1 MEAKQT
7 QRRRRVA
14 QGVRRKK
21 FMQSLEV
28 GDQEGPTAEE
38 YLERRDE
45 LLEECKIPAQ
55 MFTEVTTRLTS
66 FLAPFLKS
74 FARREQHEHAERY
87 IRGLLSELDQKNAE
101 AIAYLWEQD
110 RLGLQRFIGWA
121 DWDDAPLREE
131 LARQIGRELG
141 AADGVLVFD
150 PSGFPKSGQE
160 SVGVAR
166 QWCGRLGKVDNCQVG
181 VYLGYVSGEGHAL
194 VDVRLYLPQ
203 EWTSD
208 KPRLLKAH
216 VPRDRWRHRTRH
228 QLCLEMLQER
238 GRFLP
243 HQWLTGDDELGRV
256 FWFRARLKELSEQ
269 YLLAVPCNTLIRNLE
284 IAPPEYSGRG
294 RRPNR
299 PWERV
304 DRWIS
309 GQADEAWT
317 TIDVRD
323 GAKGPL
329 LVEVLKCRV
338 VARGTKR
345 QEGHEETLV
354 VIRYRDRDNE
364 EIVKVD
370 YYLANAPAD
379 TSLTEY
385 ARVAKAEHR
394 IEECL
399 QRAKSEAGLADYQ
412 CRHWLGWQRHQT
424 LCLLATWFLLTET
437 RRGKKMDTSHHV
449 PADPRGHR
457 SSATPRFSV
466 PHTPAHSQRPREM
479 AEAQRTSAALPL

>member
-1 MEAKQT
+1 MD
-7 QRRRRVA
+7 QRASRR
-14 QGVRRKK
+14 
-21 FMQSLEV
+21 SL
-28 GDQEGPTAEE
+28 D
-38 YLERRDE
+38 
-45 LLEECKIPAQ
+45 
-55 MFTEVTTRLTS
+55 
-66 FLAPFLKS
+66 
-74 FARREQHEHAERY
+74 H
-87 IRGLLSELDQKNAE
+87 
-101 AIAYLWEQD
+101 
-110 RLGLQRFIGWA
+110 
-121 DWDDAPLREE
+121 
-131 LARQIGRELG
+131 
-141 AADGVLVFD
+141 
-150 PSGFPKSGQE
+150 
-160 SVGVAR
+160 
-166 QWCGRLGKVDNCQVG
+166 
-181 VYLGYVSGEGHAL
+181 
-194 VDVRLYLPQ
+194 
-203 EWTSD
+203 
-208 KPRLLKAH
+208 
-216 VPRDRWRHRTRH
+216 
-228 QLCLEMLQER
+228 
-238 GRFLP
+238 
-243 HQWLTGDDELGRV
+243 
-256 FWFRARLKELSEQ
+256 
-269 YLLAVPCNTLIRNLE
+269 
-284 IAPPEYSGRG
+284 
-294 RRPNR
+294 
-299 PWERV
+299 
-304 DRWIS
+304 
-309 GQADEAWT
+309 
-317 TIDVRD
+317 IDVRD